1 MPNSSSPNRS
11 TSGPAKAA
19 GKPVPKP
26 AGRPLYMGPRLK
38 RLRRELGLTQQ
49 VMADEL
55 DISASYVALLERNQR
70 PVTAELLLRIVR
82 SYQLDIADLS
92 VDDSADYARR
102 LGEVLRDPIFADI
115 DLPALEVAD
124 LAASFPGV
132 SEALL
137 RVYGAYTREQ
147 AALAS
152 SGAESGEGAP
162 DAAVPDAVAEVRRY
176 LAAHRN
182 YFATLDARG
191 EAIAA
196 AIAEAGDTAA
206 YLAKRHGIRTRL
218 LPAHVMMGAIRRFDR
233 HNQQL
238 LLDDTLSAPTRAFQM
253 ALQVAYA
260 ECRADIAALVREA
273 GVSPPTAQGQA
284 TSTAQVLLRRA
295 LADYVAAAI
304 LMPYDRFARAAE
316 ERAYDIEA
324 LSRLF
329 GTSFEQTAHR
339 LTSLHKPGAERV
351 PFFFIRVDAAGNVS
365 KRLDGA
371 GFPFAAHG
379 GGCPLWNLH
388 GVFATP
394 GHTSTQWLELP
405 DGQRFF
411 SIARAVESGGG
422 GHGRPRARRALA
434 LACAAEHAPRLVYA
448 EGSDPR
454 RVEATPI
461 GISCRL
467 CHRPDCV
474 ARALPPIGREI
485 VADDYRR
492 AAAPFGL
499 AES

>member
-1 MPNSSSPNRS
+1 MSNTSSSGTAP
-11 TSGPAKAA
+11 KAT
-19 GKPVPKP
+19 KTLPKT
-26 AGRPLYMGPRLK
+26 ASRPLYMGPRLK

-49 VMADEL
+49 AMADDL
-55 DISASYVALLERNQR
+55 NISASYVALLERNQR
-70 PVTAELLLRIVR
+70 PVTAELLLRVVR
-82 SYQLDIADLS
+82 SYQLDIADLA
-92 VDDSADYARR
+92 VDDGADYARR
-102 LGEVLRDPIFADI
+102 LAEVLRDPIFADI

-137 RVYGAYTREQ
+137 RLYGAYAREQ
-147 AALAS
+147 AALAT
-152 SGAESGEGAP
+152 SGEGATE
-162 DAAVPDAVAEVRRY
+162 AGAGTDAVAETRGY

-182 YFATLDARG
+182 FFATLDARG

-206 YLAKRHGIRTRL
+206 YLAKRHGIRTRM
-218 LPAHVMMGAIRRFDR
+218 LPGPVMMGAIRRFDR

-238 LLDDTLSAPTRAFQM
+238 LLDDTLTVPSRAFQM

-260 ECRADIAALVREA
+260 ECRADIAAHVREA
-273 GVSPPTAQGQA
+273 DLTSP
-284 TSTAQVLLRRA
+284 TAQVLLRRA

-304 LMPYDRFARAAE
+304 LMPYDRFARAVE

-339 LTSLHKPGAERV
+339 LTSLNKPGGSHV

-371 GFPFAAHG
+371 GFPFAAYG

-394 GHTSTQWLELP
+394 GRLTSQWLELP

-411 SIARAVESGGG
+411 SIAQTVEGGGG
-422 GHGRPRARRALA
+422 GHGKPAVRRAVA
-434 LACAAEHAPRLVYA
+434 LTCAAEHAGRLIYA
-448 EGSDPR
+448 LGMDPR
-454 RVEATPI
+454 RAEATPI
-461 GISCRL
+461 GVSCRL

-485 VADDYRR
+485 IADDYRR